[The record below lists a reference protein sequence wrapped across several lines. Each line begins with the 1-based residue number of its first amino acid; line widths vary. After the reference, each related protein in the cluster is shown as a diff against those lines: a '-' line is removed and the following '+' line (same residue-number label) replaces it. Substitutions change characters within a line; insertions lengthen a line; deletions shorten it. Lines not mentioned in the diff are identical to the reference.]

1 MLRTTVRAALAATL
15 LTAPIAAAIPAH
27 AAGDRV
33 RYEIE
38 SNGPVSLVTY
48 IDGIGDIQQD
58 SPASATYW
66 REFTN
71 VATFPFYSVSAQTN
85 GTSVACRLFVNGKL
99 VDSNSSLGRY
109 TIADCSYA
117 P

>member
-1 MLRTTVRAALAATL
+1 MLRTTMRALMAT
-15 LTAPIAAAIPAH
+15 TVIAAAVPTH

-48 IDGIGDIQQD
+48 FDGIGDIQQD
-58 SPASATYW
+58 SPARATYW

-71 VATFPFYSVSAQTN
+71 VATYPFYSVSAQTD
-85 GTSVACRLFVNGKL
+85 GTAVACRLFVNGEL
-99 VDSNSSLGRY
+99 VDSNSAVGRY

>member
-1 MLRTTVRAALAATL
+1 MLRTTIRALLAATL
-15 LTAPIAAAIPAH
+15 IAAPIVAAVPAQ

-48 IDGIGDIQQD
+48 FDGIGDIQQD
-58 SPASATYW
+58 SPARATYW

-71 VATFPFYSVSAQTN
+71 VATYPFYSVSAQTD
-85 GTSVACRLFVNGKL
+85 GTTVACRLFVNGKL
-99 VDSNSSLGRY
+99 VDSNSSVGRY
-109 TIADCSYA
+109 TIADCSYS